1 MSRSE
6 HHSNSAA
13 IVWHEAAGVRYVT
26 VSGEVDVSNANAL
39 DRALDAPILNVDMLG
54 VSFFDSA
61 ALMTLIRARMGA
73 VEFQMTANRTVR
85 RVLDLANVAGQ
96 MNLSPEAEPDPV

>member
-6 HHSNSAA
+6 HHSNSAS

-39 DRALDAPILNVDMLG
+39 DRALDAPILNVDMSR

-61 ALMTLIRARMGA
+61 ALMTLIQARMGA

-85 RVLDLANVAGQ
+85 RVLDLANVVGQ

>member
-13 IVWHEAAGVRYVT
+13 IVWREAAGVRYVT

-96 MNLSPEAEPDPV
+96 MNLSPEPEPDPV